1 MEPSKIAGP
10 QVSASIRMKKNIMNR
25 YIENTMQR
33 DIQRKYNT
41 IIMNKIITNKNILNQ
56 NIMNQNIMIIGQGY
70 IEPEY
75 QD

>member
-1 MEPSKIAGP
+1 
-10 QVSASIRMKKNIMNR
+10 MNR
-25 YIENTMQR
+25 YIQNTIQR
-33 DIQRKYNT
+33 DIQSKYIT

-56 NIMNQNIMIIGQGY
+56 NIMIIGQGY

>member
-1 MEPSKIAGP
+1 MN
-10 QVSASIRMKKNIMNR
+10 KNIMKR
-25 YIENTMQR
+25 YIQNTMQR

-56 NIMNQNIMIIGQGY
+56 NIMNQNIMNQNIMIIGQGY

>member
-1 MEPSKIAGP
+1 MN
-10 QVSASIRMKKNIMNR
+10 KNIMNR
-25 YIENTMQR
+25 YIQNTMQR
-33 DIQRKYNT
+33 DIQSKYII
-41 IIMNKIITNKNILNQ
+41 IIMNKMITNKNILNQ

>member
-1 MEPSKIAGP
+1 
-10 QVSASIRMKKNIMNR
+10 MNR
-25 YIENTMQR
+25 YIQNTIQR
-33 DIQRKYNT
+33 DIQSKYIT
-41 IIMNKIITNKNILNQ
+41 IIMNKIITNKKILNQ